1 MSDKLFIKNSKRRN
15 KSKDFLL
22 SFNIYNL
29 SNDPSLKNII
39 TKPLIKL
46 KENNNNNNIKS
57 SSEKVNEGTNTIHS
71 ILKNIKTNN
80 KNRHNYYN
88 VKKKRVFP
96 NLDDVKYIEE
106 YQSSTIRSNGKF
118 LNSKQN
124 QENYS
129 TKFNKKFFIKQNIK
143 KFFLNQNNLV
153 NINDQQKQNKE
164 IIKNNEENNKNGT
177 GWKGLNI
184 SSHYLGNTF
193 NNKFGITTNRFYVNK
208 DLILTH
214 TKESNKYKKDYK
226 SDSLFMKNSSSSRKD
241 INLKFIT
248 LNMPNNSN
256 YYNGMSSTNIFAKM
270 KNIINNEKLY
280 QKLINQMTCV
290 FKNRIKKYSF
300 LKSYQK
306 QKGNTF
312 NENYFYRS
320 YRDMKQK
327 KLFNYSNIKKEN
339 VQNHNRFIE
348 RNVIYNSMSTKKNN
362 TFDNHNKY
370 TQIKIRNVNK
380 QNFGANKITLSNDD
394 MELKI
399 YKKKS

>member
-1 MSDKLFIKNSKRRN
+1 MNDKLFIKNSKRRN

-29 SNDPSLKNII
+29 SNDPSLKDII
-39 TKPLIKL
+39 TKPIIKL
-46 KENNNNNNIKS
+46 KENNNNNIKL
-57 SSEKVNEGTNTIHS
+57 SSEKMNEGTNTIRS
-71 ILKNIKTNN
+71 ILKNIKTTN

-96 NLDDVKYIEE
+96 NLDDVKYIDE

-124 QENYS
+124 PECYS

-143 KFFLNQNNLV
+143 KFLLNQNNLD
-153 NINDQQKQNKE
+153 NNNDNQKQNRE

-193 NNKFGITTNRFYVNK
+193 NNKFGITTNRFYINK
-208 DLILTH
+208 DFIITH
-214 TKESNKYKKDYK
+214 SKESNKYKNDYK
-226 SDSLFMKNSSSSRKD
+226 TNSLFMKNNNRKD
-241 INLKFIT
+241 QNLKFIT

-256 YYNGMSSTNIFAKM
+256 YYNGMSSTNIFARM

-280 QKLINQMTCV
+280 QKLIYQMTNV
-290 FKNRIKKYSF
+290 FKNRIKKYSY

-306 QKGNTF
+306 QNQNTF
-312 NENYFYRS
+312 NENYFHRS
-320 YRDMKQK
+320 NMDLKQK
-327 KLFNYSNIKKEN
+327 KLFNDINLNKEKA
-339 VQNHNRFIE
+339 QYHDHFIE
-348 RNVIYNSMSTKKNN
+348 RNNLGFNSMSTEKSN
-362 TFDNHNKY
+362 TFDNHKKY
-370 TQIKIRNVNK
+370 TQIKIRNLNK
-380 QNFGANKITLSNDD
+380 QDFGANKITLSNEDVD
-394 MELKI
+394 MKI
-399 YKKKS
+399 NKKKS

>member
-106 YQSSTIRSNGKF
+106 YQSSTIHSNGKF

-143 KFFLNQNNLV
+143 KFFLNQNNL
-153 NINDQQKQNKE
+153 D
-164 IIKNNEENNKNGT
+164 
-177 GWKGLNI
+177 
-184 SSHYLGNTF
+184 SS
-193 NNKFGITTNRFYVNK
+193 
-208 DLILTH
+208 
-214 TKESNKYKKDYK
+214 
-226 SDSLFMKNSSSSRKD
+226 
-241 INLKFIT
+241 
-248 LNMPNNSN
+248 
-256 YYNGMSSTNIFAKM
+256 
-270 KNIINNEKLY
+270 
-280 QKLINQMTCV
+280 
-290 FKNRIKKYSF
+290 
-300 LKSYQK
+300 
-306 QKGNTF
+306 
-312 NENYFYRS
+312 
-320 YRDMKQK
+320 
-327 KLFNYSNIKKEN
+327 
-339 VQNHNRFIE
+339 
-348 RNVIYNSMSTKKNN
+348 
-362 TFDNHNKY
+362 
-370 TQIKIRNVNK
+370 
-380 QNFGANKITLSNDD
+380 
-394 MELKI
+394 
-399 YKKKS
+399 